1 MKRSAAIEIDGLIL
15 ALSAQIKTAIR
26 LGCSDVAQILEM
38 SLLALQMRRY
48 GISDAELKA
57 FCDVVKKREAADPSA
72 HLPRA
77 KSGTAHVKVSGP

>member
-1 MKRSAAIEIDGLIL
+1 
-15 ALSAQIKTAIR
+15 
-26 LGCSDVAQILEM
+26 VAQILEM
-38 SLLALQMRRY
+38 GLLALQMRRY

-57 FCDVVKKREAADPSA
+57 FCDVVKKREAAAPSDPSA